1 MILVCCTGSIR
12 NVSIMYRGILPC
24 AVRNR
29 ARQLAE
35 QRAKPRTLYPGLDLK
50 IIGVADSIELLFL
63 RHILS
68 VALVSYSL
76 PDV

>member
-12 NVSIMYRGILPC
+12 NVSIMHRGTFPC
-24 AVRNR
+24 AARNR

-35 QRAKPRTLYPGLDLK
+35 QRGKPMTLSPGLDLK
-50 IIGVADSIELLFL
+50 IVGVANSVELLFR

-68 VALVSYSL
+68 LALIFSSL